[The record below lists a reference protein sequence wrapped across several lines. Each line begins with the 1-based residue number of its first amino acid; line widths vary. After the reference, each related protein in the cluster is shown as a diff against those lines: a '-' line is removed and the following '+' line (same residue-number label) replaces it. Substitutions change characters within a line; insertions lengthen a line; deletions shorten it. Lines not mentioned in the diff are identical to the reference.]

1 MQYSSSPSSTRNSHR
16 WSSGGMDCYQTNCIT
31 FITSLTVKSLFAVVQ
46 YEVFTVGKHYIYA
59 LHNSDYNNN
68 CFMDG

>member
-1 MQYSSSPSSTRNSHR
+1 MQYSGSPSSTSDSHG

-46 YEVFTVGKHYIYA
+46 YEVFTV
-59 LHNSDYNNN
+59 N
-68 CFMDG
+68 